1 MSALC
6 LVRFTNDTVVVTA
19 PSKLKGGVDLQ
30 LPSMAP
36 LTSKTSSQAF
46 FLRMLKVI
54 IQLREAVRLASKKKT
69 RRLEITAQ
77 STPVPTSSAPP
88 SAQAASSDAPAP
100 PGKIGNC
107 IFPV

>member
-1 MSALC
+1 MCCSDYVWFIFNLPLSARD
-6 LVRFTNDTVVVTA
+6 RFTNDTVVVTA
-19 PSKLKGGVDLQ
+19 PTKLKGGMDLQ

-69 RRLEITAQ
+69 PRFDTQ
-77 STPVPTSSAPP
+77 SHSTPATAPSAPP
-88 SAQAASSDAPAP
+88 
-100 PGKIGNC
+100 PGIPSGNALSC
-107 IFPV
+107 